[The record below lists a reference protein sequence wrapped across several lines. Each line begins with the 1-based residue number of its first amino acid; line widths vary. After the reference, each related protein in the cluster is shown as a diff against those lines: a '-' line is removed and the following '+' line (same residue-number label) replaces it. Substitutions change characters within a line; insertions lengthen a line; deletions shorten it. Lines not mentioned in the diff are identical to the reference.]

1 MKENA
6 TEIMRTYDVD
16 EKQMEYVQR
25 RMESIQGFNSN
36 QSVSLIGKQNSINRG
51 EGIQQ
56 DFNPY
61 SSMQCVLIGKQ
72 GKQ

>member
-36 QSVSLIGKQNSINRG
+36 QWIDKQNSINKG

-56 DFNPY
+56 DPNP
-61 SSMQCVLIGKQ
+61 SS
-72 GKQ
+72 

>member
-25 RMESIQGFNSN
+25 RMESI
-36 QSVSLIGKQNSINRG
+36 
-51 EGIQQ
+51 
-56 DFNPY
+56 
-61 SSMQCVLIGKQ
+61 
-72 GKQ
+72 